1 MAKILIVDDDPDIR
15 PLMRL
20 TLAKLGHETSL
31 AGTGAEGLRLAE
43 SERFDLMVLDL
54 MMPDIDGYEVMRR
67 LRTNPDTKDL
77 PIIVLTARTQ
87 VADYDSAIES
97 GADFYLPKPFDP
109 DVLQR
114 RIGELL
120 KRSEAR
126 RGDGPQAATTPS
138 LNGRVT
144 VVLSL
149 RGGVGGTT
157 CAVTLAGA
165 LLRLGGRV
173 CLVDLSPSGGHVA
186 LQLRVS
192 AAVNW
197 RNMPA
202 APDTTAVAQTLV
214 RHDSGLVVLAAPVQP
229 TRQGLSADAFRAT
242 LEALQI
248 FFTQVVIDAA
258 PLLDGAT
265 EVALAAADQIVV
277 VCTPEV
283 GAVHTTIGTLQA
295 LGAIRRPESRVM
307 VLLNQVTPEASL
319 AASTIEKAL
328 GGPPDLVVP
337 YDRQQALALAHG
349 TPLIFSQ
356 PGALLPA
363 TVSNYVAALRE
374 MA

>member
-15 PLMRL
+15 PLLRL
-20 TLAKLGHETSL
+20 TLAKLGHQPSL
-31 AGTGAEGLRLAE
+31 AATGAEGLKLAE
-43 SERFDLMVLDL
+43 SEHFDLMVLDL

-67 LRTNPDTKDL
+67 LKTNPVTKDL

-87 VADYDSAIES
+87 AADYDSAIES
-97 GADFYLPKPFDP
+97 GADAYLPKPFDL
-109 DVLQR
+109 DALHR

-126 RGDGPQAATTPS
+126 PSPGSTAAPPS
-138 LNGRVT
+138 LNGHVT
-144 VVLSL
+144 VVLGL
-149 RGGVGGTT
+149 RGGVGTT
-157 CAVTLAGA
+157 TLAVTLAGT

-173 CLVDLSPSGGHVA
+173 CLVDLTPSGGHVA
-186 LQLRVS
+186 LQLRLGTGVS
-192 AAVNW
+192 W
-197 RNMPA
+197 RNLPA
-202 APDTTAVAQTLV
+202 VPDTTAVAQNLV
-214 RHDSGLVVLAAPVQP
+214 RHDSGLVVLAAPAQP
-229 TRQGLSADAFRAT
+229 VRQGPSAESFRAT

-258 PLLDGAT
+258 PVLDGAT
-265 EVALAAADQIVV
+265 QVALAAAEQIVV

-295 LGAIRRPESRVM
+295 LGGLRRPDSRV
-307 VLLNQVTPEASL
+307 VVVLNQVAAEPTL
-319 AASTIEKAL
+319 ATSTIEKAL

-337 YDRQQALALAHG
+337 FDRQQALALAHG

-363 TVSNYVAALRE
+363 TVSNYVASLRE
-374 MA
+374 TA